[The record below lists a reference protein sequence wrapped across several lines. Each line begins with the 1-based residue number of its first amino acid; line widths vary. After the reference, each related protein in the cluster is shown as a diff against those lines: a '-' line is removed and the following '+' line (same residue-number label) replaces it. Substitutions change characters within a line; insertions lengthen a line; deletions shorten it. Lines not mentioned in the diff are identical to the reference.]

1 MLVGVVVVLVVNVVL
16 DDVDDCLSWGSD
28 SGLGGST
35 HIFFVPL
42 KARRE
47 GGATDA
53 AVYYQLVRS

>member
-1 MLVGVVVVLVVNVVL
+1 VLVGVVVGLVVNVVL

-42 KARRE
+42 KAHRE

>member
-1 MLVGVVVVLVVNVVL
+1 MLVGVVLVLVVNVVL
-16 DDVDDCLSWGSD
+16 DDVDDCLSWGSG

-47 GGATDA
+47 EGATDA

>member
-1 MLVGVVVVLVVNVVL
+1 MLVGVVVGLVVNVVL
-16 DDVDDCLSWGSD
+16 DDVDDCLSWG